1 MRRRTFLGGTLAAFA
16 SRPFGHAFA
25 ASGVADGRG
34 RHELVARPSTEPPV
48 GMPLPADTGLIVRR
62 RCARPRDPATPR

>member
-16 SRPFGHAFA
+16 PRPFGHAFA

-48 GMPLPADTGLIVRR
+48 GMPYP
-62 RCARPRDPATPR
+62 PTPV